1 MSVALSMYLN
11 RLSPPP
17 ERLRVADAGDN
28 HAAGKGFAWELRH
41 AGLGWRLAAL
51 LGAHAAETALL
62 LGSWTCIGLGALS
75 GRLDAGWLA
84 AWALALGTTVPL
96 RAASIWLQG
105 VVALGVGGLIKQ
117 RLLAGAMAIDADF
130 ARSRGAGQLMSEVLE
145 SETIDDLGSS
155 GGVAAALA
163 LLELLIAPFL
173 LLWGADFSIEAALL
187 FAWIVM
193 SLLLMGHNARLRSEW
208 TRQRIEMTHR
218 LVEKM
223 TAHRTRLAQQPAAEW
238 HRQED
243 RDSEGYLIA
252 SRRLDISSAG
262 IEAALS
268 RGYVLVAFLVLS
280 PAFVSGRLTIVQL
293 AITLGT
299 ILFAAA
305 ALQRLCFGFSK
316 SAAAWIAWRIVK
328 PTLRVTGA
336 PAVALVAQG
345 TSASSRTVMQARG
358 IVFDRPH
365 RRQSVLSGCTLS
377 VERGDR
383 ILLEGASGS
392 GKSTLASILAGA
404 RSATSGSVLLGGLD
418 RQTLGDIAW
427 RGRIALAPQY
437 HENHILAAPLI
448 LNLLMGRPYP
458 HTPRDIEDAAEICRE
473 LGLGEL
479 LERMP
484 AGLHQ
489 QVGDTG
495 WRLSQG
501 ERSRIYLARAL
512 LQNSDV
518 VLLDESLAALDP
530 DSLRQCLNCVMR
542 RAPSMILIAHP

>member
-1 MSVALSMYLN
+1 
-11 RLSPPP
+11 
-17 ERLRVADAGDN
+17 
-28 HAAGKGFAWELRH
+28 
-41 AGLGWRLAAL
+41 
-51 LGAHAAETALL
+51 
-62 LGSWTCIGLGALS
+62 
-75 GRLDAGWLA
+75 
-84 AWALALGTTVPL
+84 
-96 RAASIWLQG
+96 
-105 VVALGVGGLIKQ
+105 
-117 RLLAGAMAIDADF
+117 
-130 ARSRGAGQLMSEVLE
+130 
-145 SETIDDLGSS
+145 
-155 GGVAAALA
+155 
-163 LLELLIAPFL
+163 
-173 LLWGADFSIEAALL
+173 LLWGAEFSIEAALL
-187 FAWIVM
+187 FGWIVV
-193 SLLLMGHNARLRSEW
+193 SLLLMGHNVRLRSEW
-208 TRQRIEMTHR
+208 TRQRIEVTHR

-243 RDSEGYLIA
+243 RELEQYLIA
-252 SRRLDISSAG
+252 SQRLDVSSAG

-268 RGYVLVAFLVLS
+268 RGYVLAAFLVLS
-280 PAFVSGRLTIVQL
+280 PSFVSGSLTIAQL

-328 PTLRVTGA
+328 PTLSATGE
-336 PAVALVAQG
+336 PAVALFARG
-345 TSASSRTVMQARG
+345 TSASSRTVMQARD
-358 IVFDRPH
+358 IAFAHPH

-377 VERGDR
+377 MERGDR

-448 LNLLMGRPYP
+448 FNLLMGRPYP

-473 LGLGEL
+473 LGLGDL

-495 WRLSQG
+495 WRLSHG
-501 ERSRIYLARAL
+501 ECSRIYLARAL

-530 DSLRQCLNCVMR
+530 DNLRQCLNCVMR
-542 RAPSMILIAHP
+542 RAPSVILIAHP